1 MSTKVIMPQMG
12 ESVAEGT
19 ILKWLVQEGERV
31 AKDQSLV
38 EISTDKIDTEIPSPV
53 TGIIEK
59 ILHNIDETVPVGTVI
74 AEINELTGEVTEEV
88 AEEVKTPV
96 TQSARPAQVTA
107 RIVEEGGEGE
117 KRYSPLVRKL
127 AREYGINLQ
136 GVKGTGIGGRITKQD
151 LSSYIEDVQ
160 KLNIPQ
166 GPEVKGA
173 VEGDKAIEE
182 IIPLTPIRRIIA
194 ERMVQSIK
202 SAPHVTTTFE
212 VDMTAIAKF
221 RETNKD
227 AIQKSEGVHLTY
239 LPFIIMA
246 TASALRE
253 YPMLNSS
260 WSDSGIIIKKYINIG
275 IAVSLEDGL
284 IVPVIRKADSMN
296 LMELAKESQ
305 SLAQSARDKRLRP
318 EDVLDGTFAIT
329 NYGISGSLFG
339 TPIIMP
345 PHAAIL
351 GIGAVNKRPVIIND
365 AIAIRQ
371 MAYLNLSF
379 DHRIIDG
386 AQADKFLSKIKNTL
400 EGWGT
405 KSEKVPVTES
415 GFGGVW

>member
-1 MSTKVIMPQMG
+1 MSLKVIMPQMG

-38 EISTDKIDTEIPSPV
+38 EISTDKIDTEVPSPV
-53 TGIIEK
+53 TGILQK
-59 ILHNIDETVPVGTVI
+59 ILHSADETVPVGTVI

-88 AEEVKTPV
+88 AEKVKTPV
-96 TQSARPAQVTA
+96 IQPARPAQVTV
-107 RIVEEGGEGE
+107 RIIEEEGEGE

-127 AREYGINLQ
+127 AREYGVNLQ
-136 GVKGTGIGGRITKQD
+136 GVKGTGTGGRITKQD
-151 LSSYIEDVQ
+151 LSGYIEGVQ
-160 KLNIPQ
+160 KLKIPS
-166 GPEVKGA
+166 GPEV
-173 VEGDKAIEE
+173 EE
-182 IIPLTPIRRIIA
+182 VIPLTPIRRIIA

-212 VDMTAIAKF
+212 VDMTVIAKY
-221 RETNKD
+221 REMNKD
-227 AIQKSEGVHLTY
+227 TMQKSQGVHLTY

-253 YPMLNSS
+253 NPVLNSS

-296 LMELAKESQ
+296 LIELARESQ
-305 SLAQSARDKRLRP
+305 LLAQKARDKRLKP
-318 EDVLDGTFAIT
+318 EDVHDSTFTIT
-329 NYGISGSLFG
+329 NYGIAGSLFG

-351 GIGAVNKRPVIIND
+351 GIGAINKRPVIIND

-371 MAYLNLSF
+371 MAYLSLSF

-386 AQADKFLSKIKNTL
+386 AQADRFLSKIKNTL
-400 EGWGT
+400 EEWGS

>member
-1 MSTKVIMPQMG
+1 MSLKVIMPQMG

-53 TGIIEK
+53 TGILKK
-59 ILHNIDETVPVGTVI
+59 ILHSADETVPVGTVI

-88 AEEVKTPV
+88 VEKVKPPV
-96 TQSARPAQVTA
+96 IQPVRPAQVTEKF
-107 RIVEEGGEGE
+107 VEEEGEGE

-127 AREYGINLQ
+127 AREYGVNLQ
-136 GVKGTGIGGRITKQD
+136 GVKGTGAGGRITKQD
-151 LSSYIEDVQ
+151 LSGYIEGVQ
-160 KLNIPQ
+160 KLKIPS
-166 GPEVKGA
+166 GPEV
-173 VEGDKAIEE
+173 EE
-182 IIPLTPIRRIIA
+182 VIPLTPIRRITA

-202 SAPHVTTTFE
+202 AAPHVTTTFE
-212 VDMTAIAKF
+212 VDMTVVAKY
-221 RETNKD
+221 REMNKD
-227 AIQKSEGVHLTY
+227 TIQKSQGVHLTY

-253 YPMLNSS
+253 NPALNSS

-296 LMELAKESQ
+296 LIELARESQ
-305 SLAQSARDKRLRP
+305 LLAQKARDKRLKP
-318 EDVLDGTFAIT
+318 EDVHNSTFTIT

-351 GIGAVNKRPVIIND
+351 GIGAINKRPVIIND

-371 MAYLNLSF
+371 MAYLSLSF

-386 AQADKFLSKIKNTL
+386 AQADRFLSKIKNTL

>member
-1 MSTKVIMPQMG
+1 MSLKVIMPQMG

-38 EISTDKIDTEIPSPV
+38 EISTDKIDTEVPSPV
-53 TGIIEK
+53 TGILQK
-59 ILHNIDETVPVGTVI
+59 ILHSADETVPVGTVI

-88 AEEVKTPV
+88 AEKVKTPV
-96 TQSARPAQVTA
+96 IQPARPAQVTV
-107 RIVEEGGEGE
+107 RIIEEEGEGE

-127 AREYGINLQ
+127 AREYGVNLQ
-136 GVKGTGIGGRITKQD
+136 VVKGTGAGGRITKQD
-151 LSSYIEDVQ
+151 LSGYIEGVQ
-160 KLNIPQ
+160 KLKIPS
-166 GPEVKGA
+166 GPEV
-173 VEGDKAIEE
+173 EE
-182 IIPLTPIRRIIA
+182 VIPLTPIRRIIA

-202 SAPHVTTTFE
+202 AAPHVTTTFE
-212 VDMTAIAKF
+212 VDMTVIAKY
-221 RETNKD
+221 REMNKD
-227 AIQKSEGVHLTY
+227 TMQKSQGVHLTY

-253 YPMLNSS
+253 NPVLNSS

-296 LMELAKESQ
+296 LIELARESQ
-305 SLAQSARDKRLRP
+305 LLAQKARDKRLKP
-318 EDVLDGTFAIT
+318 EDVHDSTFTIT
-329 NYGISGSLFG
+329 NYGIAGSLFG

-351 GIGAVNKRPVIIND
+351 GIGAINKRPVIIND

-371 MAYLNLSF
+371 MAYLSLSF

-386 AQADKFLSKIKNTL
+386 AQADRFLSKIKNTL
-400 EGWGT
+400 EEWGS

>member
-1 MSTKVIMPQMG
+1 MSTNVIMPQMG

-19 ILKWLVQEGERV
+19 ILKWLVQEGEKV
-31 AKDQSLV
+31 AKDQSIV

-53 TGIIEK
+53 TGILK
-59 ILHNIDETVPVGTVI
+59 MILHNADETVPVGTVI
-74 AEINELTGEVTEEV
+74 AEINELTGEVTEGV
-88 AEEVKTPV
+88 AVEVKTPV
-96 TQSARPAQVTA
+96 IQPARPAQVEA
-107 RIVEEGGEGE
+107 KIVEEVGGGGT
-117 KRYSPLVRKL
+117 RYSPLVRKL
-127 AREYGINLQ
+127 AREYGIDLQ
-136 GVKGTGIGGRITKQD
+136 SVKGTGIGGRITKQD
-151 LSSYIEDVQ
+151 LSGYIEGVQ
-160 KLNIPQ
+160 KLKIPQ

-173 VEGDKAIEE
+173 VEEEEAREE

-212 VDMTAIAKF
+212 VDMTVIAKY
-221 RETNKD
+221 RDTNKD
-227 AIQKSEGVHLTY
+227 AVQKSEGVHLTY

-253 YPMLNSS
+253 NPLLNSS

-275 IAVSLEDGL
+275 IAVSLEEGL
-284 IVPVIRKADSMN
+284 IVPVIRNADSMN
-296 LMELAKESQ
+296 LMELAKKSQ
-305 SLAQSARDKRLRP
+305 LLAQKARDKRLKP

-351 GIGAVNKRPVIIND
+351 GVGAINKRPVVIND

-386 AQADKFLSKIKNTL
+386 AQADKFLSKIKSTL

-405 KSEKVPVTES
+405 KSEKVSITES

>member
-1 MSTKVIMPQMG
+1 MSLKVIMPQMG

-38 EISTDKIDTEIPSPV
+38 EISTDKIDTEVPSPV
-53 TGIIEK
+53 TGILQK
-59 ILHNIDETVPVGTVI
+59 ILHSADETVPVGTVI

-88 AEEVKTPV
+88 AEKVKTPV
-96 TQSARPAQVTA
+96 IQPARPAQVTE
-107 RIVEEGGEGE
+107 RIVEEEGKGE

-127 AREYGINLQ
+127 AREYGVNLQ
-136 GVKGTGIGGRITKQD
+136 GVKGTGAGGRITKQD
-151 LSSYIEDVQ
+151 LSGYIEGVQ
-160 KLNIPQ
+160 KLKIPS
-166 GPEVKGA
+166 GPEV
-173 VEGDKAIEE
+173 EE
-182 IIPLTPIRRIIA
+182 VIPLTPIRRIIA

-212 VDMTAIAKF
+212 VDMTVIAKY
-221 RETNKD
+221 REMNKD
-227 AIQKSEGVHLTY
+227 TMQKSQGVHLTY

-253 YPMLNSS
+253 NPVLNSS

-296 LMELAKESQ
+296 LIELARESQ
-305 SLAQSARDKRLRP
+305 LLAQKARDKRLKP
-318 EDVLDGTFAIT
+318 EDVHDSTFTIT
-329 NYGISGSLFG
+329 NYGIAGSLFG

-351 GIGAVNKRPVIIND
+351 GIGAINKRPVIIND

-371 MAYLNLSF
+371 MAYLSLSF

-386 AQADKFLSKIKNTL
+386 AQADRFLSKIKNTL
-400 EGWGT
+400 EEWGS

>member
-1 MSTKVIMPQMG
+1 MSLKVIMPQMG

-38 EISTDKIDTEIPSPV
+38 EISTDKIDTEVPSPV
-53 TGIIEK
+53 TGILQK
-59 ILHNIDETVPVGTVI
+59 ILHSADETVPVGTVI

-88 AEEVKTPV
+88 VEDVKPPV
-96 TQSARPAQVTA
+96 IQPVRPTQVTEKF
-107 RIVEEGGEGE
+107 VEEEGEGD

-127 AREYGINLQ
+127 AKEYGVNLQ
-136 GVKGTGIGGRITKQD
+136 SVKGTGAGGRITKQD
-151 LSSYIEDVQ
+151 LSGYIEGVQ
-160 KLNIPQ
+160 KLKIPS
-166 GPEVKGA
+166 GPEV
-173 VEGDKAIEE
+173 EE
-182 IIPLTPIRRIIA
+182 LIPLTPIRRIIA

-202 SAPHVTTTFE
+202 AAPHVTTTFE
-212 VDMTAIAKF
+212 VDMTVVAKY

-227 AIQKSEGVHLTY
+227 TMQKSQGVHLTY

-253 YPMLNSS
+253 NPALNSS
-260 WSDSGIIIKKYINIG
+260 WTDSGIIIKKYINIG

-296 LMELAKESQ
+296 LIELARESQ
-305 SLAQSARDKRLRP
+305 LLAQKARDKRLKP
-318 EDVLDGTFAIT
+318 EDVHDSTFTIT
-329 NYGISGSLFG
+329 NYGIAGSLFG

-351 GIGAVNKRPVIIND
+351 GIGAINKRPVIIND

-371 MAYLNLSF
+371 MAYLSLSF

-386 AQADKFLSKIKNTL
+386 AQADRFLSKIKNTL
-400 EGWGT
+400 EEWGS

>member
-1 MSTKVIMPQMG
+1 MSLKVIMPQMG

-38 EISTDKIDTEIPSPV
+38 EISTDKIDTEVPSPV
-53 TGIIEK
+53 TGILQK
-59 ILHNIDETVPVGTVI
+59 ILHSADETVPVGTVI

-88 AEEVKTPV
+88 AEKVKTPV
-96 TQSARPAQVTA
+96 IQPARPAQVTE
-107 RIVEEGGEGE
+107 RIVEEEGKGE

-127 AREYGINLQ
+127 AREYGVNLQ
-136 GVKGTGIGGRITKQD
+136 VVKGTGAGGRITKQD
-151 LSSYIEDVQ
+151 LSGYIEGVQ
-160 KLNIPQ
+160 KLKIPS
-166 GPEVKGA
+166 GPEV
-173 VEGDKAIEE
+173 EE
-182 IIPLTPIRRIIA
+182 VIPLTPIRRIIA

-212 VDMTAIAKF
+212 VDMTVIAKY
-221 RETNKD
+221 REMNKD
-227 AIQKSEGVHLTY
+227 TMQKSKGVHLTY

-253 YPMLNSS
+253 NPVLNSS

-296 LMELAKESQ
+296 LIELARESQ
-305 SLAQSARDKRLRP
+305 LLAQKARDKRLKP
-318 EDVLDGTFAIT
+318 EDVHDSTFTIT
-329 NYGISGSLFG
+329 NYGIAGSLFG

-351 GIGAVNKRPVIIND
+351 GIGAINKRPVIIND

-371 MAYLNLSF
+371 MAYLSLSF

-386 AQADKFLSKIKNTL
+386 AQADRFLSKIKNTL
-400 EGWGT
+400 EEWGS

>member
-1 MSTKVIMPQMG
+1 MSLKVIMPQMG
-12 ESVAEGT
+12 ESVPEGT
-19 ILKWLVQEGERV
+19 ILKWLVHEGERV

-53 TGIIEK
+53 TGILQN
-59 ILHNIDETVPVGTVI
+59 ILHSADETVPVGTVI

-88 AEEVKTPV
+88 AEEVKPPV
-96 TQSARPAQVTA
+96 IQHVRPTQVTEKF
-107 RIVEEGGEGE
+107 VEEEGEGE

-136 GVKGTGIGGRITKQD
+136 SVKGTGAGGRVTKQD
-151 LSSYIEDVQ
+151 LSGYVESMQ
-160 KLNIPQ
+160 KMKIPS
-166 GPEVKGA
+166 GPEV
-173 VEGDKAIEE
+173 EE
-182 IIPLTPIRRIIA
+182 VIPLTPIRRITA

-212 VDMTAIAKF
+212 VDMTVVAKY

-227 AIQKSEGVHLTY
+227 AIQKSQGVHLTY

-253 YPMLNSS
+253 NQALNSS

-296 LMELAKESQ
+296 LIELARESQ
-305 SLAQSARDKRLRP
+305 SLARKARDKRLKP
-318 EDVLDGTFAIT
+318 EDVHDSTFTIT
-329 NYGISGSLFG
+329 NYGIAGSLFG

-351 GIGAVNKRPVIIND
+351 GIGAINKRPVIIND

-371 MAYLNLSF
+371 MAYLSLSF

-386 AQADKFLSKIKNTL
+386 SQADRFLSKIKNTL

>member
-1 MSTKVIMPQMG
+1 MSLKVIMPQMG

-38 EISTDKIDTEIPSPV
+38 EISTDKIDTEVPSPV
-53 TGIIEK
+53 TGILQK
-59 ILHNIDETVPVGTVI
+59 ILHSADETVPVGTVI

-88 AEEVKTPV
+88 AEKVKTPV
-96 TQSARPAQVTA
+96 IQPARPAQVTA

-127 AREYGINLQ
+127 AREYGVNLQ
-136 GVKGTGIGGRITKQD
+136 VVKGTGAGGRITKQD
-151 LSSYIEDVQ
+151 LSGYIEGVQ
-160 KLNIPQ
+160 KLKIPS
-166 GPEVKGA
+166 GPEV
-173 VEGDKAIEE
+173 EE
-182 IIPLTPIRRIIA
+182 VIPLTPIRRIIA

-202 SAPHVTTTFE
+202 AAPHVTTTFE
-212 VDMTAIAKF
+212 VDMTVIAKY
-221 RETNKD
+221 RDMNKD
-227 AIQKSEGVHLTY
+227 TMQKSQGVHLTY

-253 YPMLNSS
+253 NPVLNSS

-296 LMELAKESQ
+296 LIELARESQ
-305 SLAQSARDKRLRP
+305 LLAQKARDKRLKP
-318 EDVLDGTFAIT
+318 EDVHDSTFTIT
-329 NYGISGSLFG
+329 NYGIAGSLFG

-351 GIGAVNKRPVIIND
+351 GIGAINKRPVIIND

-371 MAYLNLSF
+371 MAYLSLSF

-386 AQADKFLSKIKNTL
+386 AQADRFLSKIKNIL
-400 EGWGT
+400 EEWGS

>member
-1 MSTKVIMPQMG
+1 MSLKVIMPQMG

-38 EISTDKIDTEIPSPV
+38 EISTDKIDTEVPSPV
-53 TGIIEK
+53 TGILQK
-59 ILHNIDETVPVGTVI
+59 ILHSADETVPVGTVI

-88 AEEVKTPV
+88 AEKVKTPV
-96 TQSARPAQVTA
+96 IQPARPAQVTV
-107 RIVEEGGEGE
+107 RIIEEEGEGE

-127 AREYGINLQ
+127 AREYGVNLQ
-136 GVKGTGIGGRITKQD
+136 VVKGTGAGGRITKQD
-151 LSSYIEDVQ
+151 LSGYIEGVQ
-160 KLNIPQ
+160 KLKIPS
-166 GPEVKGA
+166 GPEV
-173 VEGDKAIEE
+173 EE
-182 IIPLTPIRRIIA
+182 VIPLTPIRRIIA

-212 VDMTAIAKF
+212 VDMTVIAKY
-221 RETNKD
+221 REMNKD
-227 AIQKSEGVHLTY
+227 TMQKSQGVHLTY

-253 YPMLNSS
+253 NPVLNSS

-296 LMELAKESQ
+296 LIELARESQ
-305 SLAQSARDKRLRP
+305 LLAQKARDKRLKP
-318 EDVLDGTFAIT
+318 EDVHDSTFTIT
-329 NYGISGSLFG
+329 NYGIAGSLFG

-351 GIGAVNKRPVIIND
+351 GIGAINKRPVIIND

-371 MAYLNLSF
+371 MAYLSLSF

-386 AQADKFLSKIKNTL
+386 AQADRFLSKIKNTL
-400 EGWGT
+400 EEWGS

>member
-1 MSTKVIMPQMG
+1 MSLKVIMPQMG

-38 EISTDKIDTEIPSPV
+38 EISTDKIDTEVPSPV
-53 TGIIEK
+53 TGILQK
-59 ILHNIDETVPVGTVI
+59 ILHSADETVPVGTVI

-88 AEEVKTPV
+88 AEKVKTPV
-96 TQSARPAQVTA
+96 IQPARPAQVTV
-107 RIVEEGGEGE
+107 RIIEEEGEGE

-127 AREYGINLQ
+127 AREYGVNLQ
-136 GVKGTGIGGRITKQD
+136 VVKGTGAGGRITKQD
-151 LSSYIEDVQ
+151 LSGYIEGVQ
-160 KLNIPQ
+160 KLKIPS
-166 GPEVKGA
+166 GPEV
-173 VEGDKAIEE
+173 EE
-182 IIPLTPIRRIIA
+182 VIPLTPIRRIIA

-212 VDMTAIAKF
+212 VDMTVIAKY
-221 RETNKD
+221 REMNKD
-227 AIQKSEGVHLTY
+227 TMQKSQGVHLTY

-253 YPMLNSS
+253 NPVLNSS

-296 LMELAKESQ
+296 LIELARESQ
-305 SLAQSARDKRLRP
+305 LLAQKARDKRLKP
-318 EDVLDGTFAIT
+318 EDVHDSTFTIT
-329 NYGISGSLFG
+329 NYGIAGSLFG

-351 GIGAVNKRPVIIND
+351 GIGAINKRPVIIND

-371 MAYLNLSF
+371 MAYLSLSF

-386 AQADKFLSKIKNTL
+386 AQADRFLSKIKNIL
-400 EGWGT
+400 EEWGS

>member
-1 MSTKVIMPQMG
+1 MSLKVIMPQMG

-38 EISTDKIDTEIPSPV
+38 EISTDKIDTEVPSPV
-53 TGIIEK
+53 TGILQK
-59 ILHNIDETVPVGTVI
+59 ILHSADETVPVGTVI

-88 AEEVKTPV
+88 AEKVKTPV
-96 TQSARPAQVTA
+96 IQPARPAQVTE
-107 RIVEEGGEGE
+107 RIVEEEGKGE

-127 AREYGINLQ
+127 AREYGVNLQ
-136 GVKGTGIGGRITKQD
+136 GVKGTGAGGRITKQD
-151 LSSYIEDVQ
+151 LSGYIEGVQ
-160 KLNIPQ
+160 KLKIPS
-166 GPEVKGA
+166 GPEV
-173 VEGDKAIEE
+173 EE
-182 IIPLTPIRRIIA
+182 VIPLTPIRRITA

-202 SAPHVTTTFE
+202 AAPHVTTTFE
-212 VDMTAIAKF
+212 VDMTVVAKY

-227 AIQKSEGVHLTY
+227 TMQKSQGVHLTY

-253 YPMLNSS
+253 NPALNSS

-296 LMELAKESQ
+296 LIELARESQ
-305 SLAQSARDKRLRP
+305 LLAQKARDKKLKP
-318 EDVLDGTFAIT
+318 EDVHDSTFTIT
-329 NYGISGSLFG
+329 NYGIAGSLFG

-351 GIGAVNKRPVIIND
+351 GIGAINKRPVIIND

-371 MAYLNLSF
+371 MAYLSLSF

-386 AQADKFLSKIKNTL
+386 AQADRFLSKIKNTL

>member
-1 MSTKVIMPQMG
+1 MSLKVIMPQMG

-53 TGIIEK
+53 TGILQK
-59 ILHNIDETVPVGTVI
+59 ILHSADETVPVGTVI

-88 AEEVKTPV
+88 VEKVQSPV
-96 TQSARPAQVTA
+96 IQPARPAQVTA
-107 RIVEEGGEGE
+107 RIVEEGVEGD

-127 AREYGINLQ
+127 AREYGVNLQ
-136 GVKGTGIGGRITKQD
+136 SIKGTGAGGRITKQD
-151 LSSYIEDVQ
+151 LSGYIEGVQ
-160 KLNIPQ
+160 KLKIPS
-166 GPEVKGA
+166 GPEV
-173 VEGDKAIEE
+173 EE
-182 IIPLTPIRRIIA
+182 VIPLTPIRRIIA

-212 VDMTAIAKF
+212 VDMTVIAKY
-221 RETNKD
+221 REMNKD
-227 AIQKSEGVHLTY
+227 TIQKSQGVHLTC

-253 YPMLNSS
+253 NPVLNSS

-296 LMELAKESQ
+296 LIELARESQ
-305 SLAQSARDKRLRP
+305 LLAQKARDKRLKP
-318 EDVLDGTFAIT
+318 EDVHDSTFTIT
-329 NYGISGSLFG
+329 NYGIAGSLFG

-351 GIGAVNKRPVIIND
+351 GIGAINKRPVIIND

-371 MAYLNLSF
+371 MAYLSLSF

-386 AQADKFLSKIKNTL
+386 AQADRFLSTIKNTL
-400 EGWGT
+400 EGWGS

>member
-1 MSTKVIMPQMG
+1 MSLKVIMPQMG

-38 EISTDKIDTEIPSPV
+38 EISTDKIDTEVPSPV
-53 TGIIEK
+53 TGILQK
-59 ILHNIDETVPVGTVI
+59 ILHSADETVPVGTVI

-88 AEEVKTPV
+88 AEKVKTPV
-96 TQSARPAQVTA
+96 IQPARPAQVTV
-107 RIVEEGGEGE
+107 RIIEEEGEGE

-127 AREYGINLQ
+127 AREYGVNLQ
-136 GVKGTGIGGRITKQD
+136 VVKGTGAGGRITKQD
-151 LSSYIEDVQ
+151 LSGYIEGVQ
-160 KLNIPQ
+160 KLKIPS
-166 GPEVKGA
+166 GPEV
-173 VEGDKAIEE
+173 EE
-182 IIPLTPIRRIIA
+182 VIPLTPIRRIIA

-202 SAPHVTTTFE
+202 AAPHVTTTFE
-212 VDMTAIAKF
+212 VDMTAIAKY

-227 AIQKSEGVHLTY
+227 AIQKSQGVHLTY

-246 TASALRE
+246 AASALRE
-253 YPMLNSS
+253 NPVLNSS

-296 LMELAKESQ
+296 LIELARESQ
-305 SLAQSARDKRLRP
+305 LLAQKARDKRLKP
-318 EDVLDGTFAIT
+318 EDVHDSTFTIT
-329 NYGISGSLFG
+329 NYGIAGSLFG

-351 GIGAVNKRPVIIND
+351 GIGAINKRPVIIND

-371 MAYLNLSF
+371 MAYLSLSF

-386 AQADKFLSKIKNTL
+386 AQADRFLSKIKNTL
-400 EGWGT
+400 EEWGS

>member
-1 MSTKVIMPQMG
+1 MSLKVIMPQMG
-12 ESVAEGT
+12 ESGAEGT

-38 EISTDKIDTEIPSPV
+38 EISTDKIDTEVPSPV
-53 TGIIEK
+53 TGILQK
-59 ILHNIDETVPVGTVI
+59 ILHSADETVPVGTVI

-88 AEEVKTPV
+88 AEKVKTPV
-96 TQSARPAQVTA
+96 IQPARPAQVTV
-107 RIVEEGGEGE
+107 RIIEEEGEGE

-127 AREYGINLQ
+127 AREYGVNLQ
-136 GVKGTGIGGRITKQD
+136 VVKGTGAGGRITKQD
-151 LSSYIEDVQ
+151 LSGYIEGVQ
-160 KLNIPQ
+160 KLKIPS
-166 GPEVKGA
+166 GPEV
-173 VEGDKAIEE
+173 EE
-182 IIPLTPIRRIIA
+182 VIPLTPIRRIIA

-202 SAPHVTTTFE
+202 AAPHVTTTFE
-212 VDMTAIAKF
+212 VDMTVIAKY
-221 RETNKD
+221 REMNKD
-227 AIQKSEGVHLTY
+227 TMQKSQGVHLTY

-253 YPMLNSS
+253 NPVLNSS

-296 LMELAKESQ
+296 LIELARESQ
-305 SLAQSARDKRLRP
+305 LLAQKARDKRLKP
-318 EDVLDGTFAIT
+318 EDVHDSTFTIT
-329 NYGISGSLFG
+329 NYGIAGSLFG

-351 GIGAVNKRPVIIND
+351 GIGAINKRPVIIND

-371 MAYLNLSF
+371 MAYLSLSF

-386 AQADKFLSKIKNTL
+386 AQADRFLSKIKNIL
-400 EGWGT
+400 EEWGS

>member
-1 MSTKVIMPQMG
+1 MSLKVIMPQMG

-38 EISTDKIDTEIPSPV
+38 EISTDKIDTEVPSPV
-53 TGIIEK
+53 TGILQK
-59 ILHNIDETVPVGTVI
+59 ILHSADETVPVGTVI

-88 AEEVKTPV
+88 AEKVKTPV
-96 TQSARPAQVTA
+96 IQPARPAQVTV
-107 RIVEEGGEGE
+107 RIIEEEGEGE

-127 AREYGINLQ
+127 AREYGVNLQ
-136 GVKGTGIGGRITKQD
+136 VVKGTGAGGRITKQD
-151 LSSYIEDVQ
+151 LSGYIEGVQ
-160 KLNIPQ
+160 KLKIPS
-166 GPEVKGA
+166 GSEV
-173 VEGDKAIEE
+173 EE
-182 IIPLTPIRRIIA
+182 VIPLTPIRRITA

-202 SAPHVTTTFE
+202 AAPHVTTTFE
-212 VDMTAIAKF
+212 VDMTVVAKY

-227 AIQKSEGVHLTY
+227 AIQKSQGVHLTY

-253 YPMLNSS
+253 NPALNSS
-260 WSDSGIIIKKYINIG
+260 LSDSGIIIKKYINIG

-296 LMELAKESQ
+296 LIELARESQ
-305 SLAQSARDKRLRP
+305 LLAQKARDKRLKP
-318 EDVLDGTFAIT
+318 EDVHDSTFTIT
-329 NYGISGSLFG
+329 NYGIAGSLFG

-351 GIGAVNKRPVIIND
+351 GIGAINKRPVIIND

-371 MAYLNLSF
+371 MAYLSLSF

-386 AQADKFLSKIKNTL
+386 AQADRFLSKIKNTL
-400 EGWGT
+400 EEWGS

>member
-1 MSTKVIMPQMG
+1 MSLKVIMPQMG

-31 AKDQSLV
+31 AKDQSIV
-38 EISTDKIDTEIPSPV
+38 EISTDKIDTEVPSPV
-53 TGIIEK
+53 TGILQK
-59 ILHNIDETVPVGTVI
+59 ILHSADETVPVGTVI

-88 AEEVKTPV
+88 AEKVKTPV
-96 TQSARPAQVTA
+96 IQPARPAQVTV
-107 RIVEEGGEGE
+107 RIIEEEGEGE

-127 AREYGINLQ
+127 AREYGVNLQ
-136 GVKGTGIGGRITKQD
+136 VVKGTGAGGRITKQD
-151 LSSYIEDVQ
+151 LSGYIEGVQ
-160 KLNIPQ
+160 KLKIPS
-166 GPEVKGA
+166 GPEV
-173 VEGDKAIEE
+173 EE
-182 IIPLTPIRRIIA
+182 VIPLTPIRRIIA

-202 SAPHVTTTFE
+202 AAPHVTTTFE
-212 VDMTAIAKF
+212 VDMTAIAKY

-227 AIQKSEGVHLTY
+227 TMQKSQGVHLTY

-253 YPMLNSS
+253 NPVLNSS

-296 LMELAKESQ
+296 LIELARESQ
-305 SLAQSARDKRLRP
+305 LLAQKARDKRLKP
-318 EDVLDGTFAIT
+318 EDVHDSTFTIT
-329 NYGISGSLFG
+329 NYGIAGSLFG

-351 GIGAVNKRPVIIND
+351 GIGAINKRPVIIND

-371 MAYLNLSF
+371 MAYLSLSF

-386 AQADKFLSKIKNTL
+386 AQADRFLSKIKNIL
-400 EGWGT
+400 EEWGS

>member
-1 MSTKVIMPQMG
+1 MSVKVIMPQMG

-19 ILKWLVQEGERV
+19 ILKWLLQEGGRV

-53 TGIIEK
+53 TGIIQK
-59 ILHNIDETVPVGTVI
+59 ILHSADETVPVGTVI
-74 AEINELTGEVTEEV
+74 AEINEMTEEV
-88 AEEVKTPV
+88 AAEVKTPV
-96 TQSARPAQVTA
+96 IQPARPAQVTV
-107 RIVEEGGEGE
+107 RIIEEGGEGE

-127 AREYGINLQ
+127 AREYGVNLQ
-136 GVKGTGIGGRITKQD
+136 VVKGTGAGGRITKQD
-151 LSSYIEDVQ
+151 LSGYIEGVQ
-160 KLNIPQ
+160 KLKIPSV
-166 GPEVKGA
+166 PEV
-173 VEGDKAIEE
+173 VEEV
-182 IIPLTPIRRIIA
+182 IPLTPIRRIIA

-202 SAPHVTTTFE
+202 AAPHVTTTFE
-212 VDMTAIAKF
+212 VDMTVVAKY

-227 AIQKSEGVHLTY
+227 TMQKSQGVHLTY

-253 YPMLNSS
+253 NPALNSS

-296 LMELAKESQ
+296 LIELARESQ
-305 SLAQSARDKRLRP
+305 LLAQKARDKRLKP
-318 EDVLDGTFAIT
+318 EDVHDSTFTIT
-329 NYGISGSLFG
+329 NYGIAGSLFG

-351 GIGAVNKRPVIIND
+351 GIGAINKRPVIIND

-371 MAYLNLSF
+371 MAYLSLSF

-386 AQADKFLSKIKNTL
+386 AQADRFLSKIKNTL
-400 EGWGT
+400 EEWGS

>member
-1 MSTKVIMPQMG
+1 MSLKVIMPQMG

-38 EISTDKIDTEIPSPV
+38 EISTDKIDTEVPSPV
-53 TGIIEK
+53 TGILQK
-59 ILHNIDETVPVGTVI
+59 ILHSADETVPVGTVI

-88 AEEVKTPV
+88 AVEVKTPV

-107 RIVEEGGEGE
+107 RIVEEEGEGE

-127 AREYGINLQ
+127 AREYGVNLQ
-136 GVKGTGIGGRITKQD
+136 VVKGTGAGGRITKQD
-151 LSSYIEDVQ
+151 LSGYIEGVQ
-160 KLNIPQ
+160 KLKIPS
-166 GPEVKGA
+166 GPEV
-173 VEGDKAIEE
+173 EE
-182 IIPLTPIRRIIA
+182 VIPLTPIRRIIA

-202 SAPHVTTTFE
+202 AAPHVTTTFE
-212 VDMTAIAKF
+212 VDMTVIAKY
-221 RETNKD
+221 REMNKD
-227 AIQKSEGVHLTY
+227 TMQKSQGVHLTY

-253 YPMLNSS
+253 NPVLNSS

-296 LMELAKESQ
+296 LIELARESQ
-305 SLAQSARDKRLRP
+305 LLAQKARDKRLKP
-318 EDVLDGTFAIT
+318 EDVHDSTFTIT
-329 NYGISGSLFG
+329 NYGIAGSLFG

-351 GIGAVNKRPVIIND
+351 GIGAINKRPVIIND

-371 MAYLNLSF
+371 MAYLSLSF

-386 AQADKFLSKIKNTL
+386 AQADRFLSKIKNTL
-400 EGWGT
+400 EEWGS

>member
-31 AKDQSLV
+31 VKDQSIV

-59 ILHNIDETVPVGTVI
+59 ILHNADETVPVGTVI

-88 AEEVKTPV
+88 AAEVKTPV
-96 TQSARPAQVTA
+96 IQPARLAQVTA
-107 RIVEEGGEGE
+107 RLVEEGGEGGT
-117 KRYSPLVRKL
+117 RYSPLVRKL

-136 GVKGTGIGGRITKQD
+136 SVKGTGIGGRITKQD
-151 LSSYIEDVQ
+151 LSGYIEGIQ
-160 KLNIPQ
+160 KSKVPS
-166 GPEVKGA
+166 GPEVKGTLEEEA
-173 VEGDKAIEE
+173 AGEE
-182 IIPLTPIRRIIA
+182 IIPLTPVRRITA
-194 ERMVQSIK
+194 ERMLQSIK

-212 VDMTAIAKF
+212 VDMTAIAKY
-221 RETNKD
+221 REANKD
-227 AIQKSEGVHLTY
+227 SIQKIQGVHLTY

-253 YPMLNSS
+253 NPLLNSS
-260 WSDSGIIIKKYINIG
+260 WSDTGIVIRKYINIG
-275 IAVSLEDGL
+275 IAVSVKDGL
-284 IVPVIRKADSMN
+284 IVPVIRNTDSMN
-296 LMELAKESQ
+296 LIELAKESQ
-305 SLAQSARDKRLRP
+305 SLAQRARDKELRP
-318 EDVLDGTFAIT
+318 DDVQNSTFTIT

-345 PHAAIL
+345 PHAGIL
-351 GIGAVNKRPVIIND
+351 GIGAINKRPVVIND

-371 MAYLNLSF
+371 MTYISLSF

-386 AQADKFLSKIKNTL
+386 AQADKFLSKIKDIL
-400 EGWGT
+400 EGWGS
-405 KSEKVPVTES
+405 KSEKMPATES

>member
-1 MSTKVIMPQMG
+1 MSLKVIMPQMG

-38 EISTDKIDTEIPSPV
+38 EISTDKIDTEVPSPV
-53 TGIIEK
+53 TGILQK
-59 ILHNIDETVPVGTVI
+59 ILHSADETVPVGTVI

-88 AEEVKTPV
+88 AEKVKTPV
-96 TQSARPAQVTA
+96 IQPARPAQVTV
-107 RIVEEGGEGE
+107 RIIEEEGEGE

-127 AREYGINLQ
+127 AREYGVNLQ
-136 GVKGTGIGGRITKQD
+136 VVKGTGAGGRITKQD
-151 LSSYIEDVQ
+151 LSGYIEGVQ
-160 KLNIPQ
+160 KLKIPS
-166 GPEVKGA
+166 GPEV
-173 VEGDKAIEE
+173 EE
-182 IIPLTPIRRIIA
+182 VIPLTPIRRITA

-212 VDMTAIAKF
+212 VDMTVIAKY
-221 RETNKD
+221 REMNKD
-227 AIQKSEGVHLTY
+227 TMQKSQGVHLTY

-253 YPMLNSS
+253 NPVLNSS

-284 IVPVIRKADSMN
+284 IVPVIRKVDSMN
-296 LMELAKESQ
+296 LIELARESQ
-305 SLAQSARDKRLRP
+305 LLAQKARDKRLKP
-318 EDVLDGTFAIT
+318 EDVHDSTFTIT
-329 NYGISGSLFG
+329 NYGIAGSLFG

-351 GIGAVNKRPVIIND
+351 GIGAINKRPVIIND

-371 MAYLNLSF
+371 MAYLSLSF

-386 AQADKFLSKIKNTL
+386 AQADRFLSKIKNTL
-400 EGWGT
+400 EEWGS